1 MKKIFLI
8 SFLVLFLF
16 LVLVEF
22 SFAQTGCPTEGLV
35 PCGTPGCPCTFC
47 HFFLMF
53 NNIIEFVMFKL
64 VPPIAVLMLLVG
76 GIMYFFAGASPQ
88 ALSQAKSIITSVA
101 IGLAIIFCAWIIIN
115 TVLVQSGIVKAES
128 ILKWYEISCGV
139 E

>member
-1 MKKIFLI
+1 MKKTVLLFFLI
-8 SFLVLFLF
+8 LFLL
-16 LVLVEF
+16 LVSLP
-22 SFAQTGCPTEGLV
+22 AQAQLV
-35 PCGTPGCPCTFC
+35 PCGGEGQPECTIC
-47 HFFLMF
+47 HLFLML
-53 NNIIEFVMFKL
+53 NNIIGFIMFKL
-64 VPPIAVLMLLVG
+64 VPPVAIVMLIVG

>member
-1 MKKIFLI
+1 
-8 SFLVLFLF
+8 LVLFLF

-35 PCGTPGCPCTFC
+35 PCGTPGCPCQFC
-47 HFFLMF
+47 HIFVLL
-53 NNIIEFVMFKL
+53 NNIIKFVMFKL
-64 VPPIAVLMLLVG
+64 VLVVAALMLIVG